1 MVGHPGETGEDFQEL
16 LDFVRKTRFERLGAF
31 PYSHEE
37 DTYNDKHYKDDV
49 PAEVKQERME
59 RLMEL
64 QEGIALSVNE
74 AKVGNTLKVII
85 DREDP
90 EYYVGRTEYDSPEVD
105 GEVLVGKRQALTI
118 GDFYQVKIESAL
130 PFDLF
135 GSVLE

>member
-1 MVGHPGETGEDFQEL
+1 
-16 LDFVRKTRFERLGAF
+16 
-31 PYSHEE
+31 
-37 DTYNDKHYKDDV
+37 
-49 PAEVKQERME
+49 
-59 RLMEL
+59 
-64 QEGIALSVNE
+64 VNE